1 VRPSLESLRL
11 SRHLAAAIDPAREA
25 RAAMWKRNGNGKV
38 ATKGNGDLTA
48 FIDEASEIEGKYSF
62 SGTVMINGTL
72 RGEITSKDTLI
83 VGEKGVIHASIR
95 AGVVLVSGEIV
106 GNVVGL
112 ERVELRGTARVS
124 GDIEAPIVVVDEG
137 VMFDGHCRMTRAADD
152 ARDHSVVALKR

>member
-1 VRPSLESLRL
+1 
-11 SRHLAAAIDPAREA
+11 
-25 RAAMWKRNGNGKV
+25 MWKRNAKL
-38 ATKGNGDLTA
+38 ATKGNSDLTA
-48 FIDEASEIEGKYSF
+48 FIDEASEIEGKYTF

-72 RGEITSKDTLI
+72 RGEISSKDTLI

-95 AGVVLVSGEIV
+95 AGVVLVGGEIV